1 MTLAGA
7 QIIDL
12 AMLVID
18 AQRGIQTQTAEC
30 LVLAELVAATR
41 PLSLIVALNKVDLLS
56 GDQTQI
62 DKVPSS
68 FSSIFTCH
76 FFLHS

>member
-1 MTLAGA
+1 
-7 QIIDL
+7 
-12 AMLVID
+12 MLVID

-41 PLSLIVALNKVDLLS
+41 PLSLLVALNKVDLLS

-62 DKVPSS
+62 DKVRQLQALF
-68 FSSIFTCH
+68 FS
-76 FFLHS
+76 